1 MDVNRSF
8 SVDKTLRKVTSIEDQ
23 KAEDYRYWQ
32 SVSGGD
38 RMSAT
43 WEMSF
48 EAYKLK
54 GLAHDGQRLQRTF
67 VRIQQPQR

>member
-1 MDVNRSF
+1 M
-8 SVDKTLRKVTSIEDQ
+8 DKTLRKIADVEEQ
-23 KAEDYRYWQ
+23 RAENYRYWQ
-32 SVSGGD
+32 SVSGGE

-54 GLAHDGQRLQRTF
+54 GLAHDEQRLQRTL
-67 VRIQQPQR
+67 VRIQRA